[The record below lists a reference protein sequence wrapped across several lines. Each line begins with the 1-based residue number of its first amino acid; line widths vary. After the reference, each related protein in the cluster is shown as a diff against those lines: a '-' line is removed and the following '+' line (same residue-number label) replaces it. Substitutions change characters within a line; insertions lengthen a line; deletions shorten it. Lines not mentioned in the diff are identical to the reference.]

1 VAFPLSQSAGMEPTP
16 AATLVVARPAAE
28 GIEVLALRRSG
39 GTRFLPGF
47 VVFPGGVIEPG
58 DETLARDLLGDPAE
72 SPRACALRELAEEA
86 GLRLTVDGLERSRV
100 PAPVPV
106 GLLPE
111 IARWIAPEFL
121 ETRFD
126 ARFFAATAPRGVEP
140 VPDRAEI
147 DAAWWARPEDL
158 MDAELMWPTVV
169 TLRALAGCRSPD
181 DVLSLRVEQ
190 VPNPR
195 APR

>member
-1 VAFPLSQSAGMEPTP
+1 MEPRP
-16 AATLVVARPAAE
+16 AATLVVARPGTV

-47 VVFPGGVIEPG
+47 VVFPGGVVEPG
-58 DETLARDLLGDPAE
+58 DESLGGELFGDPEEAA
-72 SPRACALRELAEEA
+72 RACALRELAEEA
-86 GLRLTVDGLERSRV
+86 GLRLTPDGMERSRAT
-100 PAPVPV
+100 APVPL
-106 GLLPE
+106 GRLPE

-140 VPDRAEI
+140 SPDRAEI

-158 MDAELMWPTVV
+158 MDDEVMWPTAV
-169 TLRALAGCRSPD
+169 TLRALAGCRTPEE
-181 DVLSLRVEQ
+181 VLALHVEQ
-190 VPNPR
+190 IPNPR